1 MAVDLYRGNAAK
13 ATWIAIG
20 IPNANCGNQRV
31 ARQDMG
37 APITHS
43 LTAAGM
49 TQLQDAGIPSHHGLQ
64 RCSLL
69 SRDTSDASVSR
80 VRAIERNAGPGHV
93 EVKGW
98 AKQHPTAVG
107 KAGPRF
113 WEKGPQGVKGS
124 QLLAVAGCIS
134 CLGAAQ
140 MAHQIDQLNPLKRV
154 RPILQ
159 MFDQPIRL
167 IRREAEPCHAG
178 VDMQCGWNGDIMASG
193 QHAEPGNLAEVIDH
207 WRQPM
212 GKIGVLLSCMAAGET
227 ENG

>member
-1 MAVDLYRGNAAK
+1 MDSHRH
-13 ATWIAIG
+13 T
-20 IPNANCGNQRV
+20 QRV

-69 SRDTSDASVSR
+69 SRDTSDTCDTSDAGASR
-80 VRAIERNAGPGHV
+80 VRAIERNAGSGHV

-113 WEKGPQGVKGS
+113 WEKGPQGVKCS
-124 QLLAVAGCIS
+124 QLVAIASCIS
-134 CLGAAQ
+134 CLSAAQ
-140 MAHQIDQLNPLKRV
+140 VAH
-154 RPILQ
+154 
-159 MFDQPIRL
+159 
-167 IRREAEPCHAG
+167 
-178 VDMQCGWNGDIMASG
+178 
-193 QHAEPGNLAEVIDH
+193 
-207 WRQPM
+207 
-212 GKIGVLLSCMAAGET
+212 
-227 ENG
+227 